1 MRIVVLGTTGRTGRI
16 TADLA
21 LARGLDVVALVRHD
35 PEPPLDPRIAVS
47 VVDLRDQDAIAPALA
62 GADAVVSTIGPVAR
76 VTVTEVS
83 EATQAVVDAMVRSG
97 VRRIV
102 AVANGKVLTDDEV
115 TGDYANVAAEH
126 RRDAAILA
134 ASGLDWTLLAAP
146 FLTDDPATGDAGAAV
161 DAKGPGRFLTRA
173 DLAATLLDA
182 LDRPEWV
189 GHIVGVANPTATT
202 DPSSASGRERDGEL
216 RA

>member
-1 MRIVVLGTTGRTGRI
+1 MRIIVLGTTGRTGRV

-21 LARGLDVVALVRHD
+21 LARGMDVVALVRHD
-35 PEPPLDPRIAVS
+35 PEPPLDPRVAVS

-62 GADAVVSTIGPVAR
+62 GADAVVSTIGPVAG

-102 AVANGKVLTDDEV
+102 AVANGKVLTDEEV

-126 RRDAAILA
+126 RRDAAILE
-134 ASGLDWTLLAAP
+134 ASGLDWTVVAAP
-146 FLTDDPATGDAGAAV
+146 FLTDDAPSGDVGTAV
-161 DAKGPGRFLTRA
+161 DAKGPGRTLTRG

-182 LDRPEWV
+182 IDRPAWV
-189 GHIVGVANPTATT
+189 GHIVGVANRAPVPATPTAK
-202 DPSSASGRERDGEL
+202 A
-216 RA
+216 